1 VSAVP
6 QADEDRAASGAYA
19 IPVARRPGLTITE
32 LQEQIFQREGFRVS
46 FERLGAAKDDLPPY
60 GFAVM
65 APQGWKVSDW
75 QRVRLAAYV
84 LLFRGVKVYRGDGEP
99 IARDVKLGHLRDTYF
114 EAEYGTLS
122 ADVPPPEIRDNVVR
136 IETASGKPSS
146 RKR

>member
-1 VSAVP
+1 M
-6 QADEDRAASGAYA
+6 
-19 IPVARRPGLTITE
+19 ARRPGLTITE
-32 LQEQIFQREGFRVS
+32 LQEQIFLREGFRVS

-60 GFAVM
+60 AYPVM

-75 QRVRLAAYV
+75 QRIRLAPYV
-84 LLFRGVKVYRGDGEP
+84 LLFRGVRVYRGDGEP

-122 ADVPPPEIRDNVVR
+122 ADVPSPSVPDNVVR

-146 RKR
+146 RKRV